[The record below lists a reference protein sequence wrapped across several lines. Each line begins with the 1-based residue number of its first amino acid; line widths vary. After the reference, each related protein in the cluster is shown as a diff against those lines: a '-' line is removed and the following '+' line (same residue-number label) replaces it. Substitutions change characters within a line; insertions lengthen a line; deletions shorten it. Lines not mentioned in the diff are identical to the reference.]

1 MLAHDPLRGS
11 QSLELPPSPV
21 SSPSPNF
28 DDVPTIQVATHEVPL
43 PAYWRILGL
52 LEDGKRE
59 EEIIQVLIHH
69 TGTKTRRVV
78 TEIVDS
84 VVENQRLIT
93 GPPKSSGRLSVA
105 FKKPRRISD
114 YRASRIEARRELQ
127 AAEEKLE
134 TAKQKEKMVLNEAL
148 ILSQRKEDLK
158 DLKMSAD
165 EQRRTTSAIEHQMK
179 HVLRKHHDVEAEID
193 FAKRLTLIH
202 KASLA

>member
-1 MLAHDPLRGS
+1 MSTDSDFWLVAAPC
-11 QSLELPPSPV
+11 
-21 SSPSPNF
+21 PNF
-28 DDVPTIQVATHEVPL
+28 DDVPTIRVATHEVPL

-59 EEIIQVLIHH
+59 EEIVQVLVRH
-69 TGTKTRRVV
+69 TGTKARRII
-78 TEIVDS
+78 TEVVDS

-93 GPPKSSGRLSVA
+93 GPPRPSGRLSVV

-114 YRASRIEARRELQ
+114 YRATRMEARRELQ

-134 TAKQKEKMVLNEAL
+134 TAKLKEKKVLNEVL
-148 ILSQRKEDLK
+148 ILSQRMEDLK
-158 DLKMSAD
+158 DKKMAPD
-165 EQRRTTSAIEHQMK
+165 ERRKTTSAIEQQIEY
-179 HVLRKHHDVEAEID
+179 VLQKHHDVEAEIA

>member
-1 MLAHDPLRGS
+1 M
-11 QSLELPPSPV
+11 
-21 SSPSPNF
+21 SSDSDFWVVAAPSPNF
-28 DDVPTIQVATHEVPL
+28 DDVLTIQVASHEVPL

-59 EEIIQVLIHH
+59 EDIVQVLLRH
-69 TGTKTRRVV
+69 TGTKTRRIV

-84 VVENQRLIT
+84 IVENQRLIT
-93 GPPKSSGRLSVA
+93 GPPRASGRLSVA

-114 YRASRIEARRELQ
+114 YRATRIEARRELE

-134 TAKQKEKMVLNEAL
+134 TAKQREKRVLNEAL
-148 ILSQRKEDLK
+148 ILSQRKEELK
-158 DLKMSAD
+158 DTKMTPD
-165 EQRRTTSAIEHQMK
+165 ERRRTTRAIEHQMK
-179 HVLRKHHDVEAEID
+179 HVLQKHHDVEAEIN